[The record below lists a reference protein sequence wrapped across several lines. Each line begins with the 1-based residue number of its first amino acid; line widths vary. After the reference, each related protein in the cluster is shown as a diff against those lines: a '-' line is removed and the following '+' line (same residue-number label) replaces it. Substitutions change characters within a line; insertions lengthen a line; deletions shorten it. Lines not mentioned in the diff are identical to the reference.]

1 MSDMV
6 EVVRCKDCIYYRTN
20 VYISANRHDITTDW
34 CGINGTM
41 TQADGYC
48 HKGER
53 NAKATKF

>member
-1 MSDMV
+1 MSEMV
-6 EVVRCKDCIYYRTN
+6 EVVRCRDCIYYRTN

-34 CGINGTM
+34 CGINGTT

-53 NAKATKF
+53 NAKAI